1 MAADAERDT
10 ITSEGELQKGR
21 IRSWTVECKGI
32 EELMYS
38 LTVKHPMLIRV
49 IGECLL
55 DALDGAGDISF
66 AERSDGY
73 RHLG

>member
-1 MAADAERDT
+1 M
-10 ITSEGELQKGR
+10 
-21 IRSWTVECKGI
+21 ECKGI

-55 DALDGAGDISF
+55 DAVDGAGDISL
-66 AERSDGY
+66 AERCDDY
-73 RHLG
+73 RHWDEA